1 MPTPESAAADRH
13 APSLVTARLLVAAA
27 AVVWSTSG
35 FFAKA
40 PQFADWPGPVLA
52 FWRAAF
58 ACVVLWPLVR
68 RPQWSWKLIPMAA
81 TFALMNY
88 TYLTAMAKGSA
99 ANAIWLQFTAPIWV
113 LLAGVLLFGEKAT
126 RRDLGLLVLSV
137 AGVGVILFYESRGTS
152 LEAVLWGLASGL
164 FYAGVVLSLRNLRSM
179 DATWLA
185 AVNHTVTAA
194 ALAPLAMAPLWEG
207 SRSSVPLPGGIQW
220 ALLAGFGIL
229 QMGLPYVLF
238 TRGLRSIPSHEGANI
253 GLLEP
258 LLVPVWVYV
267 AWGHPPAW
275 WTLVGGGL
283 ILVGLLLRYVRWPAR
298 TSEPEESESC

>member
-1 MPTPESAAADRH
+1 MPTPESAAADSH
-13 APSLVTARLLVAAA
+13 APSIARARLLVVAAA
-27 AVVWSTSG
+27 ILWSTSG

-68 RPQWSWKLIPMAA
+68 RPRWSWKLIPMAA

-126 RRDLGLLVLSV
+126 RRDLWLLVLSV

-185 AVNHTVTAA
+185 AVNHSVTAA
-194 ALAPLAMAPLWEG
+194 LLAPLALAPLWEG

-258 LLVPVWVYV
+258 LLVPVWVYL
-267 AWGHPPAW
+267 AWGDPPAW

-283 ILVGLLLRYVRWPAR
+283 ILVGLLLRYVRWPAW

>member
-1 MPTPESAAADRH
+1 MPTPESAATDSH
-13 APSLVTARLLVAAA
+13 APSIARARLLVVAAA
-27 AVVWSTSG
+27 ILWSTSG

-68 RPQWSWKLIPMAA
+68 RPRWSWKLIPMAA

-113 LLAGVLLFGEKAT
+113 LLAGVLLFAEKAT
-126 RRDLGLLVLSV
+126 RRDLWLLVLSV

-185 AVNHTVTAA
+185 AVNHGVTAA
-194 ALAPLAMAPLWEG
+194 VLAPLALAPLWEG

-258 LLVPVWVYV
+258 LLVPVWVYL
-267 AWGHPPAW
+267 AWGDPPAW

-283 ILVGLLLRYVRWPAR
+283 ILVGLLLRYVRWPAW

>member
-1 MPTPESAAADRH
+1 MPESAAADRH
-13 APSLVTARLLVAAA
+13 APSVLAARLMVAMA
-27 AVVWSTSG
+27 AVMWSTSG

-40 PQFADWPGPVLA
+40 PHFADWPGPVLA

-58 ACVVLWPLVR
+58 ACLVLWPLVR

-113 LLAGVLLFGEKAT
+113 LVAGVLLFGEKAT
-126 RRDLGLLVLSV
+126 RRDLWLLAFSA
-137 AGVGVILFYESRGTS
+137 AGVGVILFYELRGKS

-194 ALAPLAMAPLWEG
+194 VLAPLALAPVWLG
-207 SRSSVPLPGGIQW
+207 SQSSVPLPGGIQW
-220 ALLAGFGIL
+220 LLLAGFGIL
-229 QMGLPYVLF
+229 QMGVPYVLF

-258 LLVPVWVYV
+258 LLVPVWVYL
-267 AWGHPPAW
+267 AWGDPSAW

-283 ILVGLLLRYVRWPAR
+283 ILVGLLLRYVRWPTRA
-298 TSEPEESESC
+298 SEPEESGSC

>member
-1 MPTPESAAADRH
+1 MPTPESAAADSH
-13 APSLVTARLLVAAA
+13 APSIARARLLVVAAA
-27 AVVWSTSG
+27 ILWSTSG

-68 RPQWSWKLIPMAA
+68 RPRWSWKLIPMAA

-113 LLAGVLLFGEKAT
+113 LLAGVLLFAEKAT
-126 RRDLGLLVLSV
+126 RRDLWLLVLSV

-185 AVNHTVTAA
+185 AVNHGVTAA
-194 ALAPLAMAPLWEG
+194 VLAPLALAPLWEG

-258 LLVPVWVYV
+258 LLVPVWVYL
-267 AWGHPPAW
+267 AWGDPPAW

-283 ILVGLLLRYVRWPAR
+283 ILVGLLLRYVRWPAW

>member
-1 MPTPESAAADRH
+1 MPETAAADRH
-13 APSLVTARLLVAAA
+13 APSVLAARLMVAAA
-27 AVVWSTSG
+27 AVMWSTSG

-40 PQFADWPGPVLA
+40 PHFADWPGPVLA

-58 ACVVLWPLVR
+58 ACLVLWPLVR
-68 RPQWSWKLIPMAA
+68 RPQWSWKIIPMAA

-113 LLAGVLLFGEKAT
+113 LVAGVLLFGEKAT
-126 RRDLGLLVLSV
+126 RRDLWLVAFSA
-137 AGVGVILFYESRGTS
+137 AGVGVILFYESRGKS

-194 ALAPLAMAPLWEG
+194 VLAPLALAPLWQESA
-207 SRSSVPLPGGIQW
+207 SSVPLPGGIQW
-220 ALLAGFGIL
+220 LLLAGFGIL
-229 QMGLPYVLF
+229 QMGVPYVLF
-238 TRGLRSIPSHEGANI
+238 TRGLRSIPAHEGANI

-258 LLVPVWVYV
+258 LLVPVWVYL
-267 AWGHPPAW
+267 AWGDPPAW

-283 ILVGLLLRYVRWPAR
+283 ILVGLLLRYVRWPTR
-298 TSEPEESESC
+298 TSEPEESGSC

>member
-1 MPTPESAAADRH
+1 MPTPESAAADSH
-13 APSLVTARLLVAAA
+13 APCIARARLLVVAAA
-27 AVVWSTSG
+27 ILWSTSG

-113 LLAGVLLFGEKAT
+113 LLAGVLLFAEKAT
-126 RRDLGLLVLSV
+126 RRDLWLLVLSV

-185 AVNHTVTAA
+185 AVNHGVTAA
-194 ALAPLAMAPLWEG
+194 LLAPLALAPLWEG

-258 LLVPVWVYV
+258 LLVPVWVYL
-267 AWGHPPAW
+267 AWGDPPAW

-283 ILVGLLLRYVRWPAR
+283 ILVGLLLRYVRWPAW